1 MTKKTMNDNEIL
13 ALLER
18 FMAANL
24 PPMRFEILSDH
35 YDDRTRFIGLALDG
49 SLRVER
55 TINFRYR
62 LLHCSSTH
70 LASSQRGRGIGRRVM
85 TNSARL
91 SRELGLDTM
100 KIIATNEGRYAW
112 ARVGFQADNEFW
124 FSAKEALLNTLKI
137 DARFR
142 NSTDLDLAIRIIDSN
157 DPLALHYLTGLKNLV
172 PVEAGGQNEMTSFGR
187 ALLTSVGSWRG
198 EFDLTNKSYMQL
210 LAGRR

>member
-1 MTKKTMNDNEIL
+1 LFFCKTI
-13 ALLER
+13 ALHSLV
-18 FMAANL
+18 
-24 PPMRFEILSDH
+24 LSMGQSLLQN
-35 YDDRTRFIGLALDG
+35 GL
-49 SLRVER
+49 
-55 TINFRYR
+55 F
-62 LLHCSSTH
+62 
-70 LASSQRGRGIGRRVM
+70 QRGKV
-85 TNSARL
+85 T
-91 SRELGLDTM
+91 
-100 KIIATNEGRYAW
+100 TNEGRYAW